1 VAGEFDDDRLRVRRR
16 LGEDSGDWKAWK
28 LLILCTETKSTAWK
42 LLDKLSGALA
52 HGGCVFYGG
61 VLR

>member
-1 VAGEFDDDRLRVRRR
+1 MDGEFDEVCLRVRRR

-28 LLILCTETKSTAWK
+28 LLILCMETKSTAWK
-42 LLDKLSGALA
+42 LLGRLSGALDRR
-52 HGGCVFYGG
+52 GRVFYGG

>member
-1 VAGEFDDDRLRVRRR
+1 LRVRRR

-28 LLILCTETKSTAWK
+28 LLILYTETKSTAWK